1 MLTIVQTK
9 SAFSR
14 PKYMPRAVQKAWA
27 VIDSAPGRKSR
38 RVYGEASLSA
48 CQRFISRE
56 PYVPLPPAEENR

>member
-1 MLTIVQTK
+1 
-9 SAFSR
+9 
-14 PKYMPRAVQKAWA
+14 MPRAVQKAWA